1 MFEVIMLGHLE
12 MPEIKDEQKTV
23 TVMILPVTV
32 DDLDEV
38 YKIELECF
46 GGEAYPRFVF
56 NYLLSNPDSIFLKA
70 LKENQVAG
78 FIAGVCR
85 SDTCTIYTLNVKK
98 DFRRKG
104 IGLILLEAFE
114 KEVLKRNITKIILQV
129 EVTNIA
135 ALNLYLKK
143 GYRINRLLKNYYGW
157 RRNAYEA
164 CKIL

>member
-1 MFEVIMLGHLE
+1 
-12 MPEIKDEQKTV
+12 MPETEDEQKRI

-32 DDLDEV
+32 DDLDEI

-56 NYLLSNPDSIFLKA
+56 NYLISNSDSIFLKA
-70 LKENQVAG
+70 LKEEDQVAG

-85 SDTCTIYTLNVKK
+85 ADTCTVYTLNVKK

-104 IGLILLEAFE
+104 IGSILLEALE
-114 KEVLKRNITKIILQV
+114 KEVLKRNVRKIVLQV

-135 ALNLYLKK
+135 ALELYLKR
-143 GYRINRLLKNYYGW
+143 GYQISRLLKNYYGL
-157 RRNAYEA
+157 RRDAYEA
-164 CKIL
+164 FKIL

>member
-1 MFEVIMLGHLE
+1 MS
-12 MPEIKDEQKTV
+12 EIKDEQKTV

-46 GGEAYPRFVF
+46 GREAYPRFIF
-56 NYLLSNPDSIFLKA
+56 NYLLSNPNSIFLKA

-85 SDTCTIYTLNVKK
+85 SDTCNIYTLNVKK
-98 DFRRKG
+98 GFRRKG
-104 IGLILLEAFE
+104 IGSILLETFE
-114 KEVLKRNITKIILQV
+114 REVLRRNVRKIILQV

-135 ALNLYLKK
+135 ALNLYLKN
-143 GYRINRLLKNYYGW
+143 GYQISRLLKNYYGW
-157 RRNAYEA
+157 RRDAYEA
-164 CKIL
+164 FKIL

>member
-1 MFEVIMLGHLE
+1 
-12 MPEIKDEQKTV
+12 MPETKDEQKTV

-32 DDLDEV
+32 DDLDEL

-56 NYLLSNPDSIFLKA
+56 NYLISNPDSIFLKA
-70 LKENQVAG
+70 LKENRVVG

-85 SDTCTIYTLNVKK
+85 THTCTIYTLNVKK

-104 IGLILLEAFE
+104 IGSILLEAFE
-114 KEVLKRNITKIILQV
+114 KEVLKRNVRKIILQV

-143 GYRINRLLKNYYGW
+143 GYQISRLLKNYYGW
-157 RRNAYEA
+157 GRDAYEA
-164 CKIL
+164 FKIV

>member
-1 MFEVIMLGHLE
+1 
-12 MPEIKDEQKTV
+12 MPETKDEQKTV

-32 DDLDEV
+32 DDLDEL

-56 NYLLSNPDSIFLKA
+56 NYLISNPDSIFLKA
-70 LKENQVAG
+70 LKENQIVG

-85 SDTCTIYTLNVKK
+85 TNTCTIYTLNVKK

-104 IGLILLEAFE
+104 IGSILLEAFE
-114 KEVLKRNITKIILQV
+114 KEVLKRNVRKIILQV

-143 GYRINRLLKNYYGW
+143 GYQISILLKNYYGW
-157 RRNAYEA
+157 GRDA
-164 CKIL
+164 